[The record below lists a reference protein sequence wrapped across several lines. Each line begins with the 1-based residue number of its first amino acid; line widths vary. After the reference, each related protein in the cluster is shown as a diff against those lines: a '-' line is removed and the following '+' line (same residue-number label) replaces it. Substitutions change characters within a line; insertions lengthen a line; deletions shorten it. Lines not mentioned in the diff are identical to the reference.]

1 MSLKWQLDDA
11 KPAPNEDGGP
21 VLPDIAERA
30 EEIIP
35 VQHPSSVA
43 LPSRLAASSI
53 RNGHVTELS
62 F

>member
-1 MSLKWQLDDA
+1 MSLKWQLDDV
-11 KPAPNEDGGP
+11 KPAPNEDGGS

-35 VQHPSSVA
+35 VQHRSNVV

-53 RNGHVTELS
+53 QSGHVTAPS